1 MAVAS
6 PSPRA
11 IGLAR
16 GRSKKRRSGLIA
28 SALRTTRGRV
38 GLGLVLLV
46 ALIAALGPLFSPH
59 SATEFVGTS
68 FQPAGAEHGLLGTDV
83 LGRDVLSRVLDG
95 GWVLLLAA
103 LAATVAGLA
112 IGTMTGMVAAYSP
125 GWVDGLIMR
134 VIDVF
139 LSVPAIV
146 FGLLLVSVVGPQLW
160 LVIVAVALTHAPQV
174 ARVVRAATI
183 EISERDFVHA
193 AELTGV
199 SRTRIMLREILPNL
213 VTPLMVETGL
223 RLSYSIILIA
233 GLSFLGFGI
242 QPPSP
247 DWGRM
252 INENRLGLGINATGV
267 VVPSILIA
275 LLAVGANTFADAIAR
290 VAVGLDRE
298 EAAAEADPTIALE
311 AIGSDV

>member
-1 MAVAS
+1 MAIAS
-6 PSPRA
+6 PAPRA
-11 IGLAR
+11 VKAVR
-16 GRSKKRRSGLIA
+16 GRAGKRRSGLLA
-28 SALRTTRGRV
+28 KALRTPRGRI
-38 GLGLVLLV
+38 GLALMALV
-46 ALIAALGPLFSPH
+46 AAVAAFGPLLAPH

-68 FQPAGAEHGLLGTDV
+68 FQPPGGGHGLLGTDV

-103 LAATVAGLA
+103 LGATLGGLA

-125 GWVDGLIMR
+125 GWVDGVIMR
-134 VIDVF
+134 TIDIF

-146 FGLLLVSVVGPQLW
+146 FGLLLVSVVGPELW

-193 AELTGV
+193 AELSGV
-199 SRTRIMLREILPNL
+199 SRLRILVREILPNL
-213 VTPLMVETGL
+213 VTPLMVESGL

-233 GLSFLGFGI
+233 GLSFLGFGL

-252 INENRLGLGINATGV
+252 INENRLGLGINAMGV
-267 VVPSILIA
+267 VVPSLLIA

-298 EAAAEADPTIALE
+298 EVAADIGAALAME
-311 AIGSDV
+311 PIDSDA

>member
-1 MAVAS
+1 MSATS
-6 PSPRA
+6 PPLRA
-11 IGLAR
+11 LAR
-16 GRSKKRRSGLIA
+16 GRRRSRRRRSGLIA
-28 SALRTTRGRV
+28 SALRTTRGRI
-38 GLGLVLLV
+38 GLALVLLV
-46 ALIAALGPLFSPH
+46 AAVAAFGPLLAPH
-59 SATEFVGTS
+59 SPTEFVGTS
-68 FQPAGAEHGLLGTDV
+68 FQSPGGGHGLLGTDV

-103 LAATVAGLA
+103 LSATVAGLA
-112 IGTMTGMVAAYSP
+112 LGTMTGMVAAYSP
-125 GWVDGLIMR
+125 GFLDGLIMR
-134 VIDVF
+134 TIDVF

-146 FGLLLVSVVGPQLW
+146 FGLLLVSVVGPELW
-160 LVIVAVALTHAPQV
+160 LVIVAVSLTHAPQV

-199 SRTRIMLREILPNL
+199 GRTRIMLKEILPNL
-213 VTPLMVETGL
+213 VTPLMVESGL

-252 INENRLGLGINATGV
+252 INENRLGLGINAMGV

-298 EAAAEADPTIALE
+298 ESVSEVDPVMAME
-311 AIGSDV
+311 PIGGDV